1 MTTCR
6 VPNLNGRIRK
16 RSSPLALNVPSRVDL
31 SLNTYGGFGDIL
43 IGEYDDVGKI
53 TRTVAVKVLRP
64 HSRHN
69 GQRRETKLWEC
80 LCHPN
85 IVPLLGLTTDFGRYK
100 PNLPGMV
107 SPWMRNGNLIDY
119 VKPER
124 RNLHIAQLL
133 KLLCDIA
140 TGLAYLHSSKIIHGD
155 LTPTN
160 VLIDDNYNACLTDFG
175 LSTLA
180 GGLEGTS
187 YWTATIGGAMRWR
200 APELL
205 PAIDYPPTTL
215 FVPSLTTQCDIYSYG
230 QIVLQIISGE
240 LPYFDIK
247 NVDCITMEL
256 FKRNKPHRPLH
267 PRLTDEYWGLANK
280 CWGQSPDTRPSA
292 EEVIQLVS
300 SMHCEALK
308 RMARPCL

>member
-64 HSRHN
+64 HSRVKCFGLILEYHFSLFVQHN

-85 IVPLLGLTTDFGRYK
+85 IVPLLGLTTDFGRYE

-124 RNLHIAQLL
+124 SLHIAQLL

-155 LTPTN
+155 LTP
-160 VLIDDNYNACLTDFG
+160 
-175 LSTLA
+175 
-180 GGLEGTS
+180 
-187 YWTATIGGAMRWR
+187 
-200 APELL
+200 
-205 PAIDYPPTTL
+205 
-215 FVPSLTTQCDIYSYG
+215 
-230 QIVLQIISGE
+230 
-240 LPYFDIK
+240 
-247 NVDCITMEL
+247 
-256 FKRNKPHRPLH
+256 
-267 PRLTDEYWGLANK
+267 
-280 CWGQSPDTRPSA
+280 
-292 EEVIQLVS
+292 
-300 SMHCEALK
+300 
-308 RMARPCL
+308 